1 MGEHSW
7 REFVPPLS
15 LYPGP
20 GQDVE
25 ESWSMEV
32 YTRASPTNAYGTVD
46 FQDTATRVCRAKV
59 CKSNCK
65 SANRPVC
72 LVYIEKFCTYN
83 SIFLYK

>member
-7 REFVPPLS
+7 QESLPPTS

-25 ESWSMEV
+25 EDWSIELH
-32 YTRASPTNAYGTVD
+32 TKASPTNAYGTVD

-59 CKSNCK
+59 SEY
-65 SANRPVC
+65 SLLTVQ
-72 LVYIEKFCTYN
+72 
-83 SIFLYK
+83 